1 MEYREVS
8 FRKGVK
14 TDVEAVVELLKERC
28 DGWTEKVYSSGIMK
42 DI

>member
-1 MEYREVS
+1 MEYGEVS

-28 DGWTEKVYSSGIMK
+28 RWTEKVYSSGIMK